1 MGPKEPAPA
10 GVQMKIS
17 GYDVHFPFKP
27 YASQLVRATPRDHA
41 RRDDDRPPR
50 DATPP
55 PVPAPPP
62 PGPEILAP
70 SVSPRPTPSTA
81 QGVMGKVLKAADSG
95 ENALLESPTGSGK
108 SLALLCSGTPPL
120 PAFLGTPS
128 FANPP
133 NVPIPDFA
141 VALTPTPTFS
151 VRARFASA
159 LAWQERW
166 KATHGVGGAGVKVD
180 AEGWIEDADP
190 SSAPSSS
197 GEKENVVSPDAPA
210 AAATRTPP
218 KVPRIYY
225 ATRTHS
231 QIAQVVKE
239 LKRTAYRP
247 SMVVLGSREHY
258 CINKSVRARRGGNL
272 GEECKALLE
281 GGARRSQTREDA
293 DERGGGGGGGCGYS
307 HGAMKLA
314 GAARRP
320 GSDPVDI
327 EDLVALGG
335 KTRGCPYFAAKHMS
349 ETAELIFCPYNYL
362 LDPSVRAAM
371 DVDVKGA
378 LVILD
383 EAHNVEDVAREA
395 ASCDVALSDVVAAA
409 EEFRRVASFDDEN
422 RENHPNVRTRM
433 LRTRILI
440 RTRMLRTRSG
450 TLSSRASWRAWRVGS
465 AVPRTCRTRDVR
477 SARTVSSGGWRCGRT
492 ARAWRGKCGTWDSI
506 PRG

>member
-1 MGPKEPAPA
+1 MKTPSWSPPRGPASPSRFCVQVRPHSPRFLAPRL
-10 GVQMKIS
+10 S
-17 GYDVHFPFKP
+17 
-27 YASQLVRATPRDHA
+27 RTPRA
-41 RRDDDRPPR
+41 SPS
-50 DATPP
+50 
-55 PVPAPPP
+55 PV
-62 PGPEILAP
+62 
-70 SVSPRPTPSTA
+70 
-81 QGVMGKVLKAADSG
+81 
-95 ENALLESPTGSGK
+95 
-108 SLALLCSGTPPL
+108 
-120 PAFLGTPS
+120 
-128 FANPP
+128 
-133 NVPIPDFA
+133 A

-210 AAATRTPP
+210 AAATRTHP

-422 RENHPNVRTRM
+422 HRE
-433 LRTRILI
+433 
-440 RTRMLRTRSG
+440 
-450 TLSSRASWRAWRVGS
+450 
-465 AVPRTCRTRDVR
+465 C
-477 SARTVSSGGWRCGRT
+477 
-492 ARAWRGKCGTWDSI
+492 
-506 PRG
+506 